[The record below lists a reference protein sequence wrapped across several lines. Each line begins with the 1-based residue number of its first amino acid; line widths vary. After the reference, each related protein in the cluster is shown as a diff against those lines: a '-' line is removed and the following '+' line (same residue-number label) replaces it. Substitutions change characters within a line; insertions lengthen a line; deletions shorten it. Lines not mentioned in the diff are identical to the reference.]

1 MGNKKRKL
9 GSIRT
14 WVMRMLLLVN
24 VAIILL
30 LSTTTYAFYRDIFVR
45 EIASARADVSRQ
57 IAERT
62 KQFKANLY
70 TISNLY
76 YTDVEFRTYTRD
88 LNQENSGQ
96 FREYMERMTQQ
107 VIKSFGQDDLNFYVV
122 YLSTNGIGYCSRPVS
137 ENYDCMNPEGR
148 LWYRDLSRENGG
160 IVDVAGFKDDE
171 LGIRA
176 FSAAR
181 TVLDENGE
189 AVGYLMINADERY
202 MYQMYHDVISG
213 GKSEIYV
220 TSDKGRIVSSSK
232 EKIVGYAYF
241 NMQNLEDRIGD
252 RGYMIAD
259 IAGKKALFTRYSD
272 PESKFTIFEEIPLDS
287 LLKPLVEVQ
296 RTTVLLAV
304 LALVLGTLLAWHFSE
319 CIARPIRSLCA
330 DVKCVEEG
338 DLNHNFSSNYYSE
351 VDDLS
356 QGMDKMLS
364 QIRSL
369 IADVQQQE
377 ELKRKM
383 ELNWLQ
389 AQINPHF
396 IYNTLFS
403 IKCMVEMEHNQDAA
417 KMLTLFIQMLRDTLS
432 SSDKMIK
439 VKEQMERLQQYLELQ
454 KLRYENAFDGFVE
467 YDDAAAD
474 CYIPKLLVQPLVEN
488 AIQHGIEISSQGGMI
503 TVIAR
508 RQGNAISI
516 EVEDNGVGM
525 TKERIGEILDGV
537 VTSGKPDR
545 PHIGVRNIHERIRL
559 YFGEPWGLTIE
570 SEPGEGTKITIRI
583 PAVETLGEG
592 KEQSC

>member
-14 WVMRMLLLVN
+14 RMMGMLLLVN

-30 LSTTTYAFYRDIFVR
+30 LSTTTYAFYRDTFVQ

-70 TISNLY
+70 TVSNLY
-76 YTDVEFRTYTRD
+76 YTDPEFRAYTRD
-88 LNQENSGQ
+88 LSQENSSE
-96 FREYMERMTQQ
+96 FRDYMEKTTRQ

-122 YLSTNGIGYCSRPVS
+122 YLSADGIGYCSRSVS
-137 ENYDCMNPEGR
+137 ENYDYMNPEGR

-171 LGIRA
+171 LGIRV

-181 TVLDENGE
+181 TVLDETGDP
-189 AVGYLMINADERY
+189 VGYLMVNADERY
-202 MYQMYHDVISG
+202 MYQMYHDVILG

-220 TSDKGRIVSSSK
+220 TTDKGQIVSSSK
-232 EKIVGYAYF
+232 EKIVGYSYF
-241 NMQNLEDRIGD
+241 NMQTLEDRIGD

-259 IAGKKALFTRYSD
+259 IAGEKALFTRYCD
-272 PESKFTIFEEIPLDS
+272 PESKFTIFEEIPLES
-287 LLKPLVEVQ
+287 LLNPLAAVQ
-296 RTTVLLAV
+296 RTTVLLAA
-304 LALVLGTLLAWHFSE
+304 LALVLGTLLAWHFSDR
-319 CIARPIRSLCA
+319 IARPIRSLCA
-330 DVKCVEEG
+330 EVKCVEEG
-338 DLNHNFSSNYYSE
+338 DLNHKFFSNHYSE

-364 QIRSL
+364 QIRGL

-377 ELKRKM
+377 EQKRKM

-403 IKCMVEMEHNQDAA
+403 IKCMVEMERNEDAA
-417 KMLTLFIQMLRDTLS
+417 TMLTLFIQMLRDALS
-432 SSDKMIK
+432 SSDKMIT
-439 VKEQMERLQQYLELQ
+439 VKEQMEGLQQYLALQ

-474 CYIPKLLVQPLVEN
+474 CYIPKLLIQPLAEN
-488 AIQHGIEISSQGGMI
+488 AIQHGIEISGQGGMI

-508 RQGNAISI
+508 RQGDAISI

-525 TKERIGEILDGV
+525 TKERIAEVMDETD
-537 VTSGKPDR
+537 TSGKPDR

-570 SEPGEGTKITIRI
+570 SEPGEGTKITIRV
-583 PAVETLGEG
+583 PAVTETGEG
-592 KEQSC
+592 KSC